1 MCMWFAEKLGLFIRK
16 GVIMHEKRLYIA
28 YNVNNQRIMRFDDCN
43 GCLPSDAPLWSG
55 NEHYLDNKK

>member
-1 MCMWFAEKLGLFIRK
+1 MRK

-43 GCLPSDAPLWSG
+43 GGLHSDAPSWSG
-55 NEHYLDNKK
+55 NEHYLNNKK